1 MVIRGGALGRSPNC
15 PLPKKL
21 SGISAGDKLAS
32 AKGTGMGIEFICL
45 TP

>member
-1 MVIRGGALGRSPNC
+1 MVIRGGALGRSPNW

-21 SGISAGDKLAS
+21 SGIPAGDKLAS